1 MQATHTGDSYITL
14 ELVQSHCEGRQHKAT
29 VIPTPESKVQT
40 IFANF
45 FVEGYTTGG
54 FYFPTVWWKEF
65 SGLNEYSPI

>member
-1 MQATHTGDSYITL
+1 MQATHTGDSHITL

-45 FVEGYTTGG
+45 LWKDIQLEASI
-54 FYFPTVWWKEF
+54 FPLFDGQDSVV
-65 SGLNEYSPI
+65 